1 LWCRTDIGGKHK
13 SNKFFYIT
21 LRHGSPEDIQNMF
34 RQMKRKTRNLIQS
47 VVQLVYF
54 MRGAIQYDNMMHMT
68 PVEREIVEDFIKDRL
83 EQEKGKAN
91 PIY

>member
-1 LWCRTDIGGKHK
+1 
-13 SNKFFYIT
+13 
-21 LRHGSPEDIQNMF
+21 
-34 RQMKRKTRNLIQS
+34 
-47 VVQLVYF
+47 